1 MKRIVV
7 KEIDKLKSTMNGDKV
22 ITEYLIYLILNQ
34 GGGDIKLNGFTEY
47 SEANKNARINELI
60 VEHFINNETLV
71 KINKK
76 DKIIA
81 LNITLFFFIE
91 YLKPKTIAAPNNKK

>member
-47 SEANKNARINELI
+47 GEKNKDARINELI
-60 VEHFINNETLV
+60 VEHFINNESLV

-76 DKIIA
+76 DIIQEVA
-81 LNITLFFFIE
+81 FEE
-91 YLKPKTIAAPNNKK
+91 YLNN

>member
-34 GGGDIKLNGFTEY
+34 GGDDIKLNGFTEY
-47 SEANKNARINELI
+47 GEANKNARINGLI
-60 VEHFINNETLV
+60 VEHFTNNESIV
-71 KINKK
+71 EINKK
-76 DKIIA
+76 DIIQEV
-81 LNITLFFFIE
+81 TFEE
-91 YLKPKTIAAPNNKK
+91 YLNN

>member
-34 GGGDIKLNGFTEY
+34 GSGDIKLNGYTEY
-47 SEANKNARINELI
+47 GEKNKEARINELI
-60 VEHFINNETLV
+60 VEHFINNESLV

-76 DKIIA
+76 DIIQEVA
-81 LNITLFFFIE
+81 FEE
-91 YLKPKTIAAPNNKK
+91 YLNN

>member
-7 KEIDKLKSTMNGDKV
+7 KEIDKLKSTINGDKV

-47 SEANKNARINELI
+47 GETNKNTRINELI
-60 VEHFINNETLV
+60 VEHFISNESLD

-76 DKIIA
+76 EIIQEV
-81 LNITLFFFIE
+81 TFEE
-91 YLKPKTIAAPNNKK
+91 YLKS

>member
-34 GGGDIKLNGFTEY
+34 GGDDIKLNGFTEY
-47 SEANKNARINELI
+47 DEKIKEA
-60 VEHFINNETLV
+60 
-71 KINKK
+71 
-76 DKIIA
+76 
-81 LNITLFFFIE
+81 
-91 YLKPKTIAAPNNKK
+91 

>member
-7 KEIDKLKSTMNGDKV
+7 KEIDKLKSTMDGEKV

-34 GGGDIKLNGFTEY
+34 GGGDITLNGFTEY
-47 SEANKNARINELI
+47 GEKNKEARINELI
-60 VEHFINNETLV
+60 VEHFVNNESLV

-76 DKIIA
+76 DIIQEV
-81 LNITLFFFIE
+81 TFEE
-91 YLKPKTIAAPNNKK
+91 YLNN

>member
-47 SEANKNARINELI
+47 GETNKNARINELI

-76 DKIIA
+76 DIIQEVK
-81 LNITLFFFIE
+81 FEE
-91 YLKPKTIAAPNNKK
+91 YLNN

>member
-34 GGGDIKLNGFTEY
+34 GGDDIKLNGFTEY
-47 SEANKNARINELI
+47 GEKNKEARINELI
-60 VEHFINNETLV
+60 VEHFINNESLV

-76 DKIIA
+76 DIIQEVK
-81 LNITLFFFIE
+81 FEE
-91 YLKPKTIAAPNNKK
+91 YLNN